1 MLAPLVN
8 KIGMLAIK
16 FKRIGKKHQAS
27 FRIIVAEKR
36 SKLQG
41 RFVEDLG
48 WFNPQNDECKLDN
61 ERVLHWLKVGAMPTA
76 SVHNLLVRNGAIEGK
91 KIPVHKKSKA
101 GKEVVAEESKA
112 TS

>member
-1 MLAPLVN
+1 
-8 KIGMLAIK
+8 MLAIK

-27 FRIIVAEKR
+27 FRIVVAEKR

-48 WFNPQNDECKLDN
+48 WFNPSSDDFKINN
-61 ERVLHWLKVGAMPTA
+61 ERANYWIKIGAKPTD
-76 SVHNLLVRNGAIEGK
+76 SVHNLLIRGGAIKAK
-91 KIPVHKKSKA
+91 KIAVHSKAKSKE
-101 GKEVVAEESKA
+101 GEKTSSEV